1 MKKNQKQDGVFRE
14 AWENMSN
21 DISKLLPQKLQRRA
35 GKKKMLILLAIVEL
49 LVLGAAGK
57 FLYDWLL
64 S

>member
-1 MKKNQKQDGVFRE
+1 LKKNQKQDGVFRE